1 MGHVLARKM
10 INMNHKVKANT
21 AEGKL
26 LVDEIQP
33 TEKLEEALHNVV
45 KEIAEHG
52 TKGMISNRKAFRV
65 GAEPTDIFRQYMA
78 MFSKQQAQCMYD
90 NEILKNLENFWGE
103 KLKRK

>member
-1 MGHVLARKM
+1 
-10 INMNHKVKANT
+10 
-21 AEGKL
+21 
-26 LVDEIQP
+26 
-33 TEKLEEALHNVV
+33 
-45 KEIAEHG
+45 
-52 TKGMISNRKAFRV
+52 MISNRKAFRV